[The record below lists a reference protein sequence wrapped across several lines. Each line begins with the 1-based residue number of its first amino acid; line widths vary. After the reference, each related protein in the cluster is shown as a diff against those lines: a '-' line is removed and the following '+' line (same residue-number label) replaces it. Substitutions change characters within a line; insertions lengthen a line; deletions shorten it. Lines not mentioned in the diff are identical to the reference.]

1 MRWQFPTVSNAS
13 SMSVRQIAQLAGV
26 SFSTVS
32 LALNDSPRISAETK
46 AKILQLA
53 RKLDYKPN
61 PKINELMSHL
71 RARPKTKTEACLG
84 VMALYDSPRPWER
97 RPSIRTWNGMQAR
110 AKALG
115 YRLETFWP
123 QAPGMTMR
131 RLRTVLDARGIQGLL
146 CFGSSNFEEKF
157 PEELD
162 HYAIV
167 TIGLSIQ
174 SSLHRI
180 ISHFYADTTRSLNRI
195 YELGYRRPGL
205 VVRRDEEIRCNHTY
219 TSAYLGWCD
228 YTLGAA
234 GTVPVLRLEGADLTP
249 MGDWLDRCRPDVLV
263 LVHLHDQLREIDT
276 LLRNRS
282 LKVPDGIGVAVVS
295 TVLEGTKY
303 SGVAPHRFLMGT
315 RAVDLLVNRITNRDF
330 GFPTNPRIEMVEGH
344 WVDGFSLRKN
354 ASVKAGT
361 H

>member
-1 MRWQFPTVSNAS
+1 
-13 SMSVRQIAQLAGV
+13 MSVRQIAKLAGV

-32 LALNDSPRISAETK
+32 LALKDSPRISARTK
-46 AKILQLA
+46 LKVRQIAD
-53 RKLDYKPN
+53 KLGYRPH

-71 RARPKTKTEACLG
+71 RSRPRAKTEACLG
-84 VMALYDSPRPWER
+84 VLAFYDTPEPWQR
-97 RPSIRTWNGMQAR
+97 RPSIRTFAGMQTR

-123 QAPGMTMR
+123 QAPGMTPR

-146 CFGSSNFEEKF
+146 SFGSSHFEEKF

-174 SSLHRI
+174 TPLHRI
-180 ISHFYADTTRSLNRI
+180 ISHFYADTTLSLNKI
-195 YELGYRRPGL
+195 HSLGYRRPGL

-228 YTLGAA
+228 YNLGAA
-234 GTVPVLRLEGADLTP
+234 GTVPVLRLDSTDLGP
-249 MGDWLDRCRPDVLV
+249 MGDWLDRCRPDVV
-263 LVHLHDQLREIDT
+263 ILVHLHDQLKEIDT
-276 LLRNRS
+276 LLRDRG
-282 LKVPDGIGVAVVS
+282 LKVPEEIGVAVVS
-295 TVLEGTKY
+295 TVLDGTHY
-303 SGVAPHRFLMGT
+303 SGMAPHRFLMGT
-315 RAVDLLVNRITNRDF
+315 RAVDLVVNRIANREF

-344 WVDGFSLRKN
+344 WVDGFSLRRSSTEHRTARTTKL
-354 ASVKAGT
+354 KL
-361 H
+361 